1 MDYGDYADPAALLAH
16 IVLPDGIENF
26 DHFNDPTITAEVEL
40 ARTTASPGKRAA
52 LIAQAEK
59 LTAEQLP
66 FIPDVQP
73 NTVLVLTKAL
83 TGAVS
88 SSAYLFSPWA
98 NQLGGTG

>member
-1 MDYGDYADPAALLAH
+1 M
-16 IVLPDGIENF
+16 EQ
-26 DHFNDPTITAEVEL
+26 
-40 ARTTASPGKRAA
+40 ARTTASPSKRAA
-52 LIAQAEK
+52 LIAEAEK

-73 NTVLVLTKAL
+73 DTVLVLNKDL

-98 NQLGGTG
+98 DSLGGTG